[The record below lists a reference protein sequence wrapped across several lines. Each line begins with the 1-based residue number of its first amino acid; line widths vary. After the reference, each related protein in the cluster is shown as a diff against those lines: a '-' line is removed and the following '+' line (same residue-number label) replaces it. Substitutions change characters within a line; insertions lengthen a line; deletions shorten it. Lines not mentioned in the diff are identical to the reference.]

1 MIYILLYFLIGSI
14 VALCGEKIML
24 KSYDEYVSTHIMKPK
39 EEKYLLFIAYASM
52 VCLWPVMFVPT
63 KKKKGDNND

>member
-14 VALCGEKIML
+14 VALCGEKTML
-24 KSYDEYVSTHIMKPK
+24 KAYDEYISMHIMEPWV
-39 EEKYLLFIAYASM
+39 EKYLLFFAYAFM
-52 VCLWPVMFVPT
+52 VCLWPLMFKPT